1 MPGQYTEEEHILL
14 CKIGAIL
21 RNHRRRCD
29 LTQEQ
34 TAEVAGMNVTY
45 LSDVERGKRNISLIN
60 LARLA
65 KAFNLPLDDIF
76 RQMPSK

>member
-1 MPGQYTEEEHILL
+1 MADGYPEKERALL
-14 CKIGAIL
+14 LEVGSSIRKY
-21 RNHRRRCD
+21 RRELK

-34 TAEVAGMNVTY
+34 TAEAAGINVTY

-65 KAFNLPLDDIF
+65 AAFEITLSDIF
-76 RQMPSK
+76 AKNG